1 MKHIERDLCSDA
13 WVMPLGA
20 GGGTQGVKNN
30 SEHGNAAYQIDG
42 DDE

>member
-20 GGGTQGVKNN
+20 GGTQGVKNN
-30 SEHGNAAYQIDG
+30 SEYGNVAYQIDG
-42 DDE
+42 DDK